1 MSELAVSGCTLTATC
16 ELGQFSAT
24 SVVPSNS
31 PSTDVLVD
39 TNGVFFDKITAL
51 ITVGVLIPFAPV
63 SGTTNEGKLASG
75 TVDISGTASD
85 ILDASGNKAVQ
96 KGDNGKKSLT
106 FVFTTT
112 STPPSTIT
120 KDYEIKVEVTD
131 AGQTDVIAS

>member
-24 SVVPSNS
+24 SVLPGNT
-31 PSTDVLVD
+31 PSTNVSV
-39 TNGVFFDKITAL
+39 NSKGVFFDKITAV
-51 ITVGVLIPFAPV
+51 ITAGVLVPAEPV
-63 SGTTNEGKLASG
+63 PGTTNSGVLATGS
-75 TVDISGTASD
+75 VDISGTASN

-112 STPPSTIT
+112 TTPPGTLN
-120 KDYEIKVEVTD
+120 KDYEIKVEVTN

>member
-24 SVVPSNS
+24 SVLPSNS
-31 PSTDVLVD
+31 PSADILVGAK
-39 TNGVFFDKITAL
+39 GVFFDKITAL
-51 ITVGVLIPFAPV
+51 ITAGVLTPTEPV
-63 SGTTNEGKLASG
+63 PGTTNKGVLATG
-75 TVDISGTASD
+75 TVDISGTASN

-112 STPPSTIT
+112 TTPPGTIN

-131 AGQTDVIAS
+131 ARQTDVIAS